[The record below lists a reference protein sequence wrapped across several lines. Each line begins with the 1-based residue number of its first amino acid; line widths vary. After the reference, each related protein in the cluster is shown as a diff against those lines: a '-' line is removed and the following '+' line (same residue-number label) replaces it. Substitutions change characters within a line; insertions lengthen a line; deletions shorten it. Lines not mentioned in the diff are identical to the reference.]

1 MFNVIAAIAQ
11 YLFDEDKHNEAHV
24 HNFGIKFY
32 AQGWS
37 SSDQPNKN
45 LFLNYILYNIYIQYV
60 SL

>member
-1 MFNVIAAIAQ
+1 
-11 YLFDEDKHNEAHV
+11 V

>member
-11 YLFDEDKHNEAHV
+11 YLFDEDKHMRHICTI
-24 HNFGIKFY
+24 FGIKFY